1 MAASSKH
8 YGDVV
13 NWLEKVIDS
22 CETPLQEL
30 TARKLV
36 RLFESQYQNID
47 RELNWDLSRRLRV
60 ALDNKVYGRL
70 EKKFNPEEFTQQ
82 QQNQE

>member
-13 NWLEKVIDS
+13 NWIEKVIDS

-30 TARKLV
+30 TARRLV

-47 RELNWDLSRRLRV
+47 RELDWSLSRKLRMS
-60 ALDNKVYGRL
+60 LDSKVYSRMDRL
-70 EKKFNPEEFTQQ
+70 TEKLSNPE
-82 QQNQE
+82 

>member
-13 NWLEKVIDS
+13 NWIEKVIDS

-30 TARKLV
+30 TARRLV

-47 RELNWDLSRRLRV
+47 RELDWSLSRKLRMS
-60 ALDNKVYGRL
+60 LDSKVYSRL
-70 EKKFNPEEFTQQ
+70 DKKFNPEEFTQQ
-82 QQNQE
+82 QNPE

>member
-13 NWLEKVIDS
+13 NWIEKVIDS

-30 TARKLV
+30 TARRLV
-36 RLFESQYQNID
+36 CLFESQYQNID
-47 RELNWDLSRRLRV
+47 RELDWSLSRKLRMS
-60 ALDNKVYGRL
+60 LDSKVYSRMDRL
-70 EKKFNPEEFTQQ
+70 TEKLSNPE
-82 QQNQE
+82 

>member
-22 CETPLQEL
+22 CETPLQEV
-30 TARKLV
+30 TARRLV

-60 ALDNKVYGRL
+60 ALDNKVYARMDKL
-70 EKKFNPEEFTQQ
+70 TEKLSNPE
-82 QQNQE
+82 

>member
-13 NWLEKVIDS
+13 NWIEKVIDS

-30 TARKLV
+30 TARRLV

-47 RELNWDLSRRLRV
+47 RELDWSLSRKLRMS
-60 ALDNKVYGRL
+60 LDSKVYSRL

-82 QQNQE
+82 QNPE

>member
-13 NWLEKVIDS
+13 NWIEKVIDS

-30 TARKLV
+30 TARRLV
-36 RLFESQYQNID
+36 CLFESQYQNID

-60 ALDNKVYGRL
+60 ALDNKVYARMDKL
-70 EKKFNPEEFTQQ
+70 TEKLSNPE
-82 QQNQE
+82 

>member
-30 TARKLV
+30 TARRLV
-36 RLFESQYQNID
+36 RLFETQYQNID

-60 ALDNKVYGRL
+60 ALDNKVYGRMDKL
-70 EKKFNPEEFTQQ
+70 TEKLSNPE
-82 QQNQE
+82 